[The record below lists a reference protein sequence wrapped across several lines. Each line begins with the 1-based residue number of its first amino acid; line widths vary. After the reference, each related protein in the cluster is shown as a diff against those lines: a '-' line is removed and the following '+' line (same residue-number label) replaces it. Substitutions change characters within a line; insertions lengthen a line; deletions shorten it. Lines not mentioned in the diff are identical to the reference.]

1 MLSRKNIR
9 VLPLLALAL
18 TLLNGCIDVA
28 ILGGTYAV
36 RSSDRDELQTKAEAG
51 DVEAQY
57 QLGKQWCCFGPGFD
71 TQIAT
76 VWLCR
81 AAKSGHMEARYQ
93 LGRIYNGEVFR
104 IPAAGPKMMGLVFGA
119 ESLVDSYLWHS
130 LAAAEG
136 HEDAMKSLADLDED
150 LQPGDR
156 EMIENMKNNLA
167 TTRCEHR
174 EVFPD

>member
-1 MLSRKNIR
+1 M
-9 VLPLLALAL
+9 
-18 TLLNGCIDVA
+18 A
-28 ILGGTYAV
+28 IIGGTYAV
-36 RSSDRDELQTKAEAG
+36 RSSDRDELQVKAEAG
-51 DVEAQY
+51 DVQAQY

-81 AAKSGHMEARYQ
+81 AAKAGHMEAQYQ

-119 ESLVDSYLWHS
+119 ESRADSYLWHS
-130 LAAAEG
+130 LAAEQG
-136 HEDAMKSLADLDED
+136 HEDAKESMEDLETELTAEDRALIGSMKSDL
-150 LQPGDR
+150 
-156 EMIENMKNNLA
+156 IVA
-167 TTRCEHR
+167 RCEKQ